1 MSWLK
6 RAKRD
11 LRGRKAQTSTR
22 TELETGI
29 CPVIKVFDRCADIK
43 GRNVRLGVVGGDGVV
58 DADREGVPRS
68 PEGKSRRAVR

>member
-6 RAKRD
+6 RAKKN

-22 TELETGI
+22 TELETGV

-43 GRNVRLGVVGGDGVV
+43 DKKVRLGVVGGDGVV
-58 DADREGVPRS
+58 DREGVPRS
-68 PEGKSRRAVR
+68 PEGKSRQAVR